1 MSNNQSQYILDKVEL
16 TADRLSNGEVTIYDL
31 SGSVA
36 ELNIFENIEL
46 PYLTGTIAIVD
57 DVGFR
62 SFIGIKGS
70 EKLLITLRASKA
82 APVINKEFMV
92 TGLATNISV
101 NERTDVH
108 ILTLIESHA
117 YLSSVTKISE
127 SFTGEPEQIIKNIL
141 KSHLSKD
148 TVFYAM
154 KAAQSRMRVNIPYWN
169 PLAAVDWIRDRM
181 SAANG
186 SPFFTYAALR
196 DNFVHIE
203 DLDSLMSFDAWNSEH
218 TYTYS
223 QDGHSLQSVNDPEM
237 LLFHVK
243 NYSATQI
250 ESTLRLAQ
258 AGAIGS
264 DFLVRDLTS
273 GSNLADTFHNSNDTI
288 NNFIKSITEGA
299 GNSTIGFDT
308 DLQIGSEL
316 RGNKNIG
323 SYTSKVF
330 SSVVA
335 SRQHY
340 EQDNKT
346 AISGY
351 HDELSQSQLYK
362 LKIKSAA
369 LRAILRNNVFEITIP
384 GTPYLV
390 NKEIGV
396 GSNLNLRYVKPSQH
410 PVARTQADKDRSGK
424 FMIYKVRHSFTEGIH
439 NAHME
444 IVKLADEELA

>member
-16 TADRLSNGEVTIYDL
+16 TADRFSNSEVNTYDL
-31 SGSVA
+31 SGAVA

-62 SFIGIKGS
+62 SFLGIKGS
-70 EKLLITLRASKA
+70 ERLLISLRASKT

-117 YLSSVTKISE
+117 YLSSVSKISE
-127 SFTGEPEQIIKNIL
+127 SFIGEPEQIIKNVL

-148 TVFYAM
+148 VVFYAK
-154 KAAQSRMRVNIPYWN
+154 KAAQSRMRVNIPFWN
-169 PLAAVDWIRDRM
+169 PLAVVDWLRDRM

-196 DNFVHIE
+196 DNKIHIE
-203 DLDSLMSFDAWNSEH
+203 DLDSLMSFESWNSKH

-223 QDGHSLQSVNDPEM
+223 QDGHSLQSISDPEM

-273 GSNLADTFHNSNDTI
+273 GSNLTDTFHNANDTI
-288 NNFIKSITEGA
+288 NNFIESITG
-299 GNSTIGFDT
+299 GTKSNTIGFDT
-308 DLQIGSEL
+308 ELQLGSGS

-323 SYTSKVF
+323 SYSSKVF

-346 AISGY
+346 VVSGY
-351 HDELSQSQLYK
+351 HDEISQTQLYK

-369 LRAILRNNVFEITIP
+369 LRAILRNNVFEVTVP

-390 NKEIGV
+390 NREIGV

-410 PVARTQADKDRSGK
+410 PVALTQADKDRSGK

-444 IVKLADEELA
+444 IVKLADEEIA